1 MRLWLAIKA
10 FFKAFKE
17 PEKAL
22 LFIEEPVGKNE
33 KSDPSHLRLL
43 SILQQSGRMID
54 FLKEDISSYSD
65 AQVGAAV
72 RKIHL
77 DCGKSLEEFV
87 AIRPIMD
94 EAEGSIITIS
104 SGYNPSEMKIVG
116 KVNDTFPLKGHIIH
130 RGWKA
135 CKRSL
140 PKKSGEQAGELLS
153 PAEIEV
159 R

>member
-10 FFKAFKE
+10 FFKALKE
-17 PEKAL
+17 PEKAIQ
-22 LFIEEPVGKNE
+22 FVEEPVSKVD

-43 SILQQSGRMID
+43 SILQESGRMID
-54 FLKEDISSYSD
+54 FLKEDITSYSD

-72 RKIHL
+72 RKIHH

-94 EAEGSIITIS
+94 EAEGSVITIS
-104 SGYNPSEMKIVG
+104 AGYNPSEIKIVG
-116 KVNDTFPLKGHIIH
+116 KVDDTFPLNGHIIH

-140 PKKSGEQAGELLS
+140 PKKSGVQAGELLS